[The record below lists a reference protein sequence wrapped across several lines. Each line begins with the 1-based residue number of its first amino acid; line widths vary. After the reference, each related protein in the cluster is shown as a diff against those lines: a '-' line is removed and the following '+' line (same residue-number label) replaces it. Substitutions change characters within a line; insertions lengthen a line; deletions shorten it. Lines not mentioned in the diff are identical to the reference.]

1 MKVCDN
7 VYLTK
12 AAISLQVPCFP
23 SQFGDFPSE
32 CSDPNYSKHTTLQF
46 FTLQSYVFAS
56 IFVFQGLIYA
66 LLGQQRRKKK
76 KGSSEGEVISL
87 HYTPGTVHKKHKAH
101 P

>member
-66 LLGQQRRKKK
+66 LLGQQRREKK